1 MNGSHVV
8 AVDVGGTNVRLGMIR
23 EDGEVIRRRRTKI
36 PEATGAS
43 MLYQALSDRI
53 LAFMAS
59 NGNLPAPKGVALGFA
74 GPTDSS
80 AGYVYCA
87 PNVGGLVD
95 LSLGRSL
102 QRLLGLPV
110 LVANDANCA
119 ALGEFWCGAGMG
131 ARSLF
136 MFTLGTGVGG
146 SLVIGGDIWEGEWGI
161 AGEIGHT
168 VIDAGGPKCNCGK
181 RGCLEALASGTAIVR
196 DYIRRA
202 GIRSPGKRKAITAK
216 AVFERAKQGDGI
228 AKKVVADAARALG
241 IGIANVFNLINPEL
255 ILIGGGISR
264 AGATLIKPAAAH
276 ARELVFPPLKHN
288 LKVRKAR
295 LGDDAGLLGA
305 AYLAFRRAGW

>member
-23 EDGEVIRRRRTKI
+23 EDGQVIRRRRTKI
-36 PEATGAS
+36 PDATGDS
-43 MLYQALSDRI
+43 MLYQALSGRI

-95 LSLGRSL
+95 LPLGRSL

-119 ALGEFWCGAGMG
+119 AMGEFWCGAGMG

-146 SLVIGGDIWEGEWGI
+146 SLVIGGDIWEG
-161 AGEIGHT
+161 
-168 VIDAGGPKCNCGK
+168 
-181 RGCLEALASGTAIVR
+181 
-196 DYIRRA
+196 
-202 GIRSPGKRKAITAK
+202 
-216 AVFERAKQGDGI
+216 
-228 AKKVVADAARALG
+228 
-241 IGIANVFNLINPEL
+241 
-255 ILIGGGISR
+255 
-264 AGATLIKPAAAH
+264 
-276 ARELVFPPLKHN
+276 
-288 LKVRKAR
+288 
-295 LGDDAGLLGA
+295 
-305 AYLAFRRAGW
+305 